1 MSHKFNLLPCSLV
14 CSDICIVMYRPLYL
28 CTELFFI
35 SGINYK
41 FFFIYSVITKGT
53 AIVIKRGNTRYT
65 TVANKTLTDQNF
77 EIETNF
83 QSYKY

>member
-1 MSHKFNLLPCSLV
+1 
-14 CSDICIVMYRPLYL
+14 MYRPLYL

-35 SGINYK
+35 SGINYN

-65 TVANKTLTDQNF
+65 TVANKTLTDQILKLKPIFKVINIDILF
-77 EIETNF
+77 IIYIF
-83 QSYKY
+83 

>member
-1 MSHKFNLLPCSLV
+1 VVLP
-14 CSDICIVMYRPLYL
+14 
-28 CTELFFI
+28 T
-35 SGINYK
+35 K